1 MRFPSDMVGLS
12 ADAVRGTWKEAC
24 DGWHFPNRPAFRVIT
39 ERMPPCARPKAH
51 DNRLIQAEKN
61 RRSGRPA
68 PRRMAT
74 AKSLLSRHAK
84 TAPPKRCGFVMSFFV
99 GEPGGANVSL
109 FQLCCPSN
117 RSCRDWA
124 PFFGI
129 SHDIFRA
136 AFRAN
141 ALARLPF
148 RKILREDAAQHLFS
162 LLIWE
167 QTARA
172 QSFCSK
178 ILPATRPG
186 QAI

>member
-1 MRFPSDMVGLS
+1 MRVPSDMVRLS

-39 ERMPPCARPKAH
+39 ERMPPCVRPKAH
-51 DNRLIQAEKN
+51 GNCKVAPISACKN
-61 RRSGRPA
+61 R
-68 PRRMAT
+68 T
-74 AKSLLSRHAK
+74 
-84 TAPPKRCGFVMSFFV
+84 PKKVRFCHVFFV
-99 GEPGGANVSL
+99 GEPGGANGSL

-141 ALARLPF
+141 ALARLSF

-178 ILPATRPG
+178 VLPATRPG